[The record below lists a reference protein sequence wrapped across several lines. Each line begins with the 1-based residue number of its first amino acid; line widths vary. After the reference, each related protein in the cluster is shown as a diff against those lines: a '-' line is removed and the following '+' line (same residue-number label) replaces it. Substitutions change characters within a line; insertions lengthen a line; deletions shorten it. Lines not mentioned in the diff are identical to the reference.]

1 MIGQGDVLATPLQV
15 LQMINL
21 IATSGK
27 TFEPHLNLDK
37 ELIPFQLKLK
47 QNTWDII
54 NTSMWQAVNYSG
66 GTGWR
71 AKINNNK
78 VWGKTGTSQNPHG
91 EPHSWFAG
99 YTKINNGEL
108 MSIAI
113 IVENGGKGSGE
124 GSMIAGKLFDYYRE
138 INLND

>member
-1 MIGQGDVLATPLQV
+1 
-15 LQMINL
+15 
-21 IATSGK
+21 
-27 TFEPHLNLDK
+27 
-37 ELIPFQLKLK
+37 
-47 QNTWDII
+47 
-54 NTSMWQAVNYSG
+54 MWEAVNYPG

-71 AKINNNK
+71 AKLNNNK

-99 YTKINNGEL
+99 YTKINNGKL

-138 INLND
+138 IN

>member
-1 MIGQGDVLATPLQV
+1 MPDDEFLQLATLK
-15 LQMINL
+15 MDK
-21 IATSGK
+21 GK

-37 ELIPFQLKLK
+37 ELIPFELKLK

-54 NTSMWQAVNYSG
+54 NTSMWQAVNYSE

-108 MSIAI
+108 ESQIREGKTELDKIAKDILEFSNKQSKLDDI
-113 IVENGGKGSGE
+113 I
-124 GSMIAGKLFDYYRE
+124 
-138 INLND
+138 